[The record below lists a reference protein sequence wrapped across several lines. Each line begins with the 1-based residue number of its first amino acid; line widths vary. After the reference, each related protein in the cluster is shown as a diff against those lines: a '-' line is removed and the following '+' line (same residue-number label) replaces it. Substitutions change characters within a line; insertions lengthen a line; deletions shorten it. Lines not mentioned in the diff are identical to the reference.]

1 MTEAGSLPSDQEAK
15 EQKRVESRQ
24 KLPVSYCRLILL
36 FAWQPV
42 ISL

>member
-1 MTEAGSLPSDQEAK
+1 MTEAVGLPFDQESK

-24 KLPVSYCRLILL
+24 ELPVSYCRLIQL

-42 ISL
+42 LSL